1 MAFPDLRPAAREF
14 TPGDWPSKR
23 FNSQSGS
30 EIRVLYGSRRVNA
43 KLTLGYENIPD
54 TTADDFLADYAAQYG
69 TLRTFTLP
77 VNVRAGWTGT
87 SSAIDAPPNTKWRY
101 ESEPRVTSVYRG
113 LSSVQVT
120 LVAVA

>member
-1 MAFPDLRPAAREF
+1 MAFPNVKPASREF
-14 TPGDWPSKR
+14 SPGDWPIKR

-30 EIRVLYGSRRVNA
+30 EIRILYGSRRVNA
-43 KLTLGYENIPD
+43 KLTLGYENIVD
-54 TTADDFLADYAAQYG
+54 TVADDFLADYTAQYG

-77 VNVRAGWTGT
+77 ANVRAGWTGT
-87 SSAIDAPPNTKWRY
+87 ASAIDAPPGTRWRY

>member
-30 EIRVLYGSRRVNA
+30 EIRVLYGSRRINA
-43 KLTLGYENIPD
+43 KLSLTFENITD
-54 TTADDFLADYAAQYG
+54 ANAQAFLVDYTAQYG
-69 TLRTFTLP
+69 TFKTFTLP
-77 VNVRAGWTGT
+77 ASVFAGWTADRTSINAPVGT
-87 SSAIDAPPNTKWRY
+87 AWRY
-101 ESEPRVTSVYRG
+101 DSEPKVQSVFPGR
-113 LSSVQVT
+113 STVQVT